1 MTMSVSMEDSLAH
14 PTIPCIQLQ
23 PLDEQQQMA
32 LAINA
37 LRKGLTMTSFT
48 SSRPRAATMDRNSLG
63 TKSAILFRLAPNMPA
78 LLAPAVLALASV
90 RAWCAASEMLEFV
103 TALCISHSPCTC
115 CQPNG
120 DGYMHGRWSQLV
132 LLKSARLPI
141 PSLDDWAMGG
151 ASTAGLSGWW
161 EAVEASKARKMWRE
175 SLLSS
180 CVEGV
185 PVGATGLAYVGVEML
200 FCKQCGS
207 QCCGSCSA

>member
-1 MTMSVSMEDSLAH
+1 
-14 PTIPCIQLQ
+14 
-23 PLDEQQQMA
+23 
-32 LAINA
+32 
-37 LRKGLTMTSFT
+37 MTSFT

-78 LLAPAVLALASV
+78 PLAPAVLALASV
-90 RAWCAASEMLEFV
+90 RARCAASEMLEFV

-120 DGYMHGRWSQLV
+120 GGGDGYMRGRWSQLV

-151 ASTAGLSGWW
+151 ASTTGLSGWC

-180 CVEGV
+180 CVKEGV
-185 PVGATGLAYVGVEML
+185 PVGAAGLAYAGVEML

-207 QCCGSCSA
+207 QYCGSCSAWQTYTNWKRYSLRHGKIGRQQVCVIL